1 MGDYVRA
8 GIASRSAR
16 SLNMISLG
24 IGIGI
29 IAVVIVLSVMGSVL
43 QG

>member
-16 SLNMISLG
+16 RLNMISLG

-29 IAVVIVLSVMGSVL
+29 IAAIVVLAFMSSAFK
-43 QG
+43 Q